1 MSETQ
6 LAAAAARIDVVS
18 DVVCPWCFV
27 GKRRLE
33 QALAMAPDIAAEV
46 FWRPYQLDGFRW
58 LAFLQGA
65 GLGGI
70 LADDMG
76 LGKTVQTLAL
86 VARARAEGAAPF
98 LVVAPTSVV
107 STWAHEAARFT
118 PGLVVRTVTE
128 SQARRG
134 VPLAELHDGADLVIT
149 SYTLYRMEVDDYL
162 DRVTLV
168 PLTMRTITSRSRL
181 VDVLDEVREQGWALV
196 DQELEEGVRSVA
208 APLRDANG
216 RVIGAVNVSGQAA
229 RTTLER
235 LRRDFLPELLAT
247 AERINADLARR

>member
-1 MSETQ
+1 MT
-6 LAAAAARIDVVS
+6 I
-18 DVVCPWCFV
+18 
-27 GKRRLE
+27 
-33 QALAMAPDIAAEV
+33 
-46 FWRPYQLDGFRW
+46 
-58 LAFLQGA
+58 
-65 GLGGI
+65 
-70 LADDMG
+70 
-76 LGKTVQTLAL
+76 
-86 VARARAEGAAPF
+86 
-98 LVVAPTSVV
+98 
-107 STWAHEAARFT
+107 
-118 PGLVVRTVTE
+118 GLVVGSRLPAYATSMGRVLLAHLTK
-128 SQARRG
+128 
-134 VPLAELHDGADLVIT
+134 AELDG
-149 SYTLYRMEVDDYL
+149 YL

-196 DQELEEGVRSVA
+196 DQELEEGVRSIA